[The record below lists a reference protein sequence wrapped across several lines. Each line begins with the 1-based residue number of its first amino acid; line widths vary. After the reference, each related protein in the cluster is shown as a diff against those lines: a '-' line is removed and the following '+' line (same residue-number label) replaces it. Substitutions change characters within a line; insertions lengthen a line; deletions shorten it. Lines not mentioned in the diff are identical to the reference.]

1 MLQDLISAVKIRAV
15 AVFLLIHLGLVLGI
29 YALARTAA
37 ISGWDQTACLF
48 LGSVLCLYL
57 GFVLVIF
64 FVLWPLLPWIRRAK
78 KVEHWT
84 ERVMRDLPYLIEQ
97 LPKIV
102 AAIQAVIATWK
113 SATAKSE
120 EPKSKI

>member
-1 MLQDLISAVKIRAV
+1 MFRDLLNAVKIRAV

-29 YALARTAA
+29 YALARAA
-37 ISGWDQTACLF
+37 ALNGWDQTACLF
-48 LGSVLCLYL
+48 LGAVGCLYM
-57 GFVLVIF
+57 GFVLAIF
-64 FVLWPLLPWIRRAK
+64 FVLWPLLPWIRRAR

-84 ERVMRDLPYLIEQ
+84 ERVMRDLPYFIEQ

-102 AAIQAVIATWK
+102 AAVQTVIAAWK
-113 SATAKSE
+113 SATAKPE